1 MLDKEILKRIKKMS
15 ESELAEALDVVKVSD
30 APVAAKEEYIKAIES
45 ALGLK
50 YAGEVAIQQYNDSK
64 PDCSDMLGSY

>member
-15 ESELAEALDVVKVSD
+15 ESELVEALDVAKVSSD

-50 YAGEVAIQQYNDSK
+50 YAGEVAIQQYNDCK
-64 PDCSDMLGSY
+64 PDYFDMIY

>member
-50 YAGEVAIQQYNDSK
+50 YAGEVAIQQYNDCK
-64 PDCSDMLGSY
+64 PDFFDMIESY

>member
-1 MLDKEILKRIKKMS
+1 MLDKEALKKIGKMS
-15 ESELAEALDVVKVSD
+15 DSQLQDALAIAKVSD
-30 APVAAKEEYIKAIES
+30 ASVAAKEEYIKAVES

-50 YAGEVAIQQYNDSK
+50 YAGEVAIQQYNDGK

>member
-1 MLDKEILKRIKKMS
+1 MLDKETLKKIGRMS
-15 ESELAEALDVVKVSD
+15 DSQLKDALAIAKVSD
-30 APVAAKEEYIKAIES
+30 APVAVKEEYIKAVES

-50 YAGEVAIQQYNDSK
+50 YAGEVAIQQYNDCK